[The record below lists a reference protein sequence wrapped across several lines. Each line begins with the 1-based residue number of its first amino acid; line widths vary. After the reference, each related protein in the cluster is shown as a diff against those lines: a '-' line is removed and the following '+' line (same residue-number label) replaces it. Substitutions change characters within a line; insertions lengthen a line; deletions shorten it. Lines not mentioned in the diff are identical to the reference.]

1 MLKLRTRKKG
11 LISIINGRIVDLPT
25 PINITIWWNFG
36 SMLGLVLITQIT
48 TGLFLSFHYCAD
60 IRLAFSSVD
69 HITRDVNTGWL
80 LRTLHS
86 NGATFF
92 FICIYTHIG
101 RGLYYG
107 SYLYVGTWV
116 SGVVLLILLI
126 AAAFMG
132 YVLPWGQISFWGAT
146 VITNLFR
153 AIPYFGD
160 VLVAWLWGGF
170 SVNNATLTRFYSL
183 HFIVP
188 MLLAGIVVLHL
199 YILHTTGSNNPLGVT
214 SSSDKIP
221 FHWYFR
227 SKDVV
232 GFLVLLAALLFL
244 VFFSPYIT
252 SEPDNFIIANPIST
266 PAHIV
271 PEWYF
276 LFAYAILRAIPNK
289 LGGVVG
295 LFASILFLLTLPF
308 TNKYALKG
316 NAFYPRRK
324 IIHWN
329 FFITFVIL
337 TLAGSWPVEEPYVIT
352 SRLLSISYFSF
363 FILHQPLRSM
373 IDKVI
378 I

>member
-1 MLKLRTRKKG
+1 MLKIRSRKKG
-11 LISIINGRIVDLPT
+11 LIRVVNRRIVDLPT
-25 PINITIWWNFG
+25 PINITIWWNLG
-36 SMLGLVLITQIT
+36 RMLGLVLISQIL

-60 IRLAFSSVD
+60 IGLAFSSVD
-69 HITRDVNTGWL
+69 HITRDVNNGWL

-107 SYLYVGTWV
+107 RYLYVGTWIT
-116 SGVVLLILLI
+116 GVVLLILLI
-126 AAAFMG
+126 SAAFIG

-146 VITNLFR
+146 VITNLFS
-153 AIPYFGD
+153 AIPYIGD
-160 VLVAWLWGGF
+160 GLVTWLWGGF
-170 SVNNATLTRFYSL
+170 SVNNATLTRFYSF
-183 HFIVP
+183 HFILP
-188 MLLAGIVVLHL
+188 LLLAGIVVLHL
-199 YILHTTGSNNPLGVT
+199 FILHTTGRNNPLGV
-214 SSSDKIP
+214 SSSTDKIP

-232 GFLVLLAALLFL
+232 GFLVLFSALLFL
-244 VFFSPYIT
+244 VFFWPYIT
-252 SEPDNFIIANPIST
+252 REPDNFIIANPIST

-295 LFASILFLLTLPF
+295 LFASLLFLLTLPF
-308 TNKYALKG
+308 SNKYSLKG
-316 NAFYPRRK
+316 NRFYPRRK
-324 IIHWN
+324 LIHWN

-337 TLAGSWPVEEPYVIT
+337 TFAGSWPIEEPYIIT
-352 SRLLSISYFSF
+352 SRLLSLSYFSF
-363 FILHQPLRSM
+363 FIIHQPLRSM